1 MKKILSVMLAA
12 MMGVSLMGCSGGSA
26 STETLASSA
35 GTEQASESSQETQAA
50 SEGESMELKLA
61 TDAAEDYPTTMAL
74 ISFADEVREKTNGR
88 INIVVYPSSQLGDE
102 TAYMEQLTFGAVDIA
117 KLSIGTISSLCKD
130 LQVFGLPYIFK
141 NSDEMWQVLESDIGT
156 DMLKELNEYNIQGI
170 GYTDCGSRCFYT
182 TEPVQ
187 KLEDLKGM
195 KIRVQSNDLML
206 AMTDALGCNSVNVA
220 ANEVYSAVQTGVVQ
234 GGENNANIYLSDSLY
249 EVAPYY
255 ILDNHIISPDV
266 ICVNLDVWNSLS
278 AEDQAIFNEAMA
290 NATAYQ
296 RQLWNEAVDQSLEKV
311 KEGGATVFEPDEATL
326 QEFQDAMAP
335 VYEKYGTEL
344 QDWIDRINTELGNE

>member
-1 MKKILSVMLAA
+1 MKKIITMMMAAA
-12 MMGVSLMGCSGGSA
+12 MGLSLIGCSQGSSTAAGGNQ
-26 STETLASSA
+26 SSEA
-35 GTEQASESSQETQAA
+35 GTEQAGNDAAA

-61 TDAAEDYPTTMAL
+61 TDAAEDYPTTKAL
-74 ISFADEVREKTNGR
+74 IAFADEVKEKTDGR

-130 LQVFGLPYIFK
+130 LQVYGLPYMFK
-141 NSDEMWQVLESDIGT
+141 NSDEMWQVLESEVGT

-266 ICVNLDVWNSLS
+266 ICVNLDVWNPLS
-278 AEDQAIFNEAMA
+278 AEDQAIFSEAMA

-296 RQLWNEAVDQSLEKV
+296 RQLWNEAVDQSLAQV
-311 KEGGATVFEPDEATL
+311 KEGGATIFEPDEATL
-326 QEFQDAMAP
+326 QEFQYAMAP

-344 QDWIDRINTELGNE
+344 QDWIDRINAELGNE